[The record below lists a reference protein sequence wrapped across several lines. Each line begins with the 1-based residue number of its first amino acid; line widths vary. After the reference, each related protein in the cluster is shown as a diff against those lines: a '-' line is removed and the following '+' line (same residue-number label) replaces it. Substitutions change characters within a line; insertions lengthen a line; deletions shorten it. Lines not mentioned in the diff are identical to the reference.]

1 MTDCKKKSS
10 LIHRLINAVV
20 YFFCFS
26 LFLMVITCSVARN
39 ALSENTM
46 TSVVA
51 SVNLNSEDT
60 TIDDWIYHYMQEH
73 YEDYLLV
80 FRITPY
86 AIGRIMDETNF
97 SDFVKQKLIDYA
109 NDLKEGTGTG
119 VMTSDDFM
127 DFVEENESVIS
138 RATGRYYIEGELDKI
153 REYLATL
160 DMFDDISASAVCD
173 KIGFPM
179 RYLNIIL
186 SDSAITVLFISLCCC
201 LIFLY
206 FFNKKRIS
214 CPLLCA
220 SISLVVIGILY
231 HFLKFV
237 FQLLAMKVAHRIG
250 IGASLVTGI
259 SSPISF
265 IITLVSC
272 ITCILGL
279 IGIMCYNIPNMKSAK
294 KLSKQEQ
301 CLVEAQEE

>member
-1 MTDCKKKSS
+1 MTDCKKKIS
-10 LIHRLINAVV
+10 LLHRLINAIV
-20 YFFCFS
+20 YFFCFG
-26 LFLMVITCSVARN
+26 LFLLVVTCSVARN
-39 ALSENTM
+39 SLSANTM
-46 TSVVA
+46 TSIV
-51 SVNLNSEDT
+51 SLVNVNSEDT

-86 AIGRIMDETNF
+86 AIGKIMDETNF
-97 SDFVKQKLIDYA
+97 SDFIKQKLIDYA

-119 VMTSDDFM
+119 IMTSDDFM
-127 DFVEENESVIS
+127 DFVEKNESVIS
-138 RATGRYYIEGELDKI
+138 KATGRYYIEGELDEI

-160 DMFDDISASAVCD
+160 DMFDDISASAICD
-173 KIGFPM
+173 RIGFPM
-179 RYLNIIL
+179 RYINIAL
-186 SDSAITVLFISLCCC
+186 SDSFMFILFICLCCT

-214 CPLLCA
+214 YPLLCT

-231 HFLKFV
+231 HLGRFLFIY
-237 FQLLAMKVAHRIG
+237 LAMKLAHRIG
-250 IGASLVTGI
+250 MGASLVTGV
-259 SSPISF
+259 SAPINL

-272 ITCILGL
+272 ISCIIGL
-279 IGIMCYNIPNMKSAK
+279 IGIMCYNIPKMRSAK